1 MQHQDSVGRA
11 SLQDRLKNL
20 GGSLRA
26 PLLQLGSGLV
36 GFLLSSLL
44 TPWAVSP
51 FGAAWVS
58 AQDGTLV
65 AAALGSMLGYILSP
79 DPGITM
85 RSVAAVALILGLR
98 WVLGAT
104 SGRWTPLALSPLIA
118 AGALGATHLAL
129 MLSSG
134 MRPYALAAAVAEMI
148 LAAGGS
154 FFLLRSR
161 ILISQWVEQKRLPMR
176 RTDAI
181 CLGVSGCLVAMA
193 LMQVEVGGFSPGRV
207 AAVLTIL
214 MAGYYGGAGAAAVGG
229 VVLGLAAALSGS
241 PALLASYAVGGLCAA
256 VFAAAGRLMAVL
268 AFTLVCGVVGLTTE
282 QGSQLTLALFEAAV
296 GSAVFLLLPPGMSF
310 ITPLKAVMRGGD
322 TALSTQLSGVRM
334 QRASEALTEISALVD
349 EVADRLAALAG
360 DDIEQAHAA
369 VAEQVCRG
377 CKRSPGCWQ
386 AGYSDTMAAF
396 SEAGSRIRR
405 GESLSPGQLPQT
417 LRRVCLHPDQ
427 MADSLSRHLGDYVG
441 REGTRREAGRIR
453 SAVGD
458 QFSGMAMLLND
469 IQQEMA
475 GIRPGSRTLTAAA
488 EQYFSGLAVEP
499 LTLLCYE
506 DADGRPLIDVTMPG
520 YKLGRVDLAQA
531 ALALSDLCE
540 ERMGLPEI
548 THIGDRVQLVFAPV
562 AEYLPT
568 FHSVQRAAEGSRLCG
583 DHFVSW
589 ADRLGSANMVLS
601 DGMGAGGAA
610 AVDSTLTTTLMA
622 RLIGAGARFDAAL
635 RLVNSALL
643 VKSSEESLA
652 TIDACAVDLYTGK
665 ATFYKAGAAP
675 SFVLRSGKVMVVET
689 ASLPAGILRGV
700 RFERSTL
707 TLGAGDRVVMV
718 SDGVTAT
725 GSGWIPSEMG
735 ACRDLSDEALCEHL
749 IATAE
754 ARLAGGRQDDMT
766 VAVMTLN
773 RG

>member
-98 WVLGAT
+98 WVLGPHPAA
-104 SGRWTPLALSPLIA
+104 GRRWLSPHLLQPG
-118 AGALGATHLAL
+118 AGGHHLAL
-129 MLSSG
+129 MLTVECVLCAG
-134 MRPYALAAAVAEMI
+134 CGGGRDD

-154 FFLLRSR
+154 FFLRSR
-161 ILISQWVEQKRLPMR
+161 ILISQWVEQKRLPCAAPMPS
-176 RTDAI
+176 A
-181 CLGVSGCLVAMA
+181 LGERPPVAMA
-193 LMQVEVGGFSPGRV
+193 LMQVEVGIFARACGGGADHLNGR
-207 AAVLTIL
+207 LL
-214 MAGYYGGAGAAAVGG
+214 RWGRCGGCGRRGAGAGG
-229 VVLGLAAALSGS
+229 RTQRQPG
-241 PALLASYAVGGLCAA
+241 
-256 VFAAAGRLMAVL
+256 AAGLLCGGRTVCCG
-268 AFTLVCGVVGLTTE
+268 VCGGGTAYGRTGLYTGLRRGGADDRAG
-282 QGSQLTLALFEAAV
+282 QPADLGAFEAAV

-360 DDIEQAHAA
+360 DDIEQAYAA

-601 DGMGAGGAA
+601 DGIGAGGAA